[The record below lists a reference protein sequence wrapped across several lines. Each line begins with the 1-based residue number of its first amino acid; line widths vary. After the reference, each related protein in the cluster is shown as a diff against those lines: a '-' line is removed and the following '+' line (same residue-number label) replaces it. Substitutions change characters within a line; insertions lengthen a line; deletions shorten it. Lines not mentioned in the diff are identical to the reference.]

1 MGNLPDDVKGP
12 LMTYTGHCAC
22 GGVKLAIAGE
32 PIGTRQCWCRQ
43 CQQIAAGGPTH
54 NAIFKGEDVV
64 LSGDLAASTWVAGSG
79 NTLTFHFCPS
89 CGTQVY
95 GQSSARLHLKTVRMG
110 MIDEPH
116 GLSPQVV
123 IWTQDAPA
131 WAHIDPS
138 LEQYPQQPPAAPT
151 PVA

>member
-1 MGNLPDDVKGP
+1 MS
-12 LMTYTGHCAC
+12 YTGRCVC
-22 GGVKLAIAGE
+22 GAVTLKLAGE

-54 NAIFKGEDVV
+54 NAIFKGEDVAI
-64 LSGDLAASTWVAGSG
+64 SGALASSTWKAGSG
-79 NTLTFHFCPS
+79 NTLTFNFCPS

-95 GQSSARLHLKTVRMG
+95 AQSSARLHLKTVRLG

-116 GLSPQVV
+116 GLKPQVI

-131 WAHIDPS
+131 WAQIDPV
-138 LEQYPQQPPAAPT
+138 LESWPQQPPAPPS
-151 PVA
+151 PVS